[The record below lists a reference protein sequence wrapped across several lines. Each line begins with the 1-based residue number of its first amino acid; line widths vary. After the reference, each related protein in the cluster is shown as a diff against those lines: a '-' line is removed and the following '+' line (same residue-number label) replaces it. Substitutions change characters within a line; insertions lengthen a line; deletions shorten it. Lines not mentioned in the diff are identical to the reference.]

1 MEDPPTEAPYDPAAA
16 AAASAAAS
24 AGRGR
29 GRGRGRGG
37 GGIAIAG
44 IAELDASMGRGAPPL
59 SGGGDGGGPPGPG
72 IGRGGGGAG
81 GGKPFPAKKGM
92 EKDFRGPE
100 GLFKKGDWTCT
111 ACGNVNWERRT
122 TCNKCQN
129 QKPNVITTDEVIA
142 APAGLLLLFG
152 LSILARSHLMRF
164 EFWACLI

>member
-1 MEDPPTEAPYDPAAA
+1 MEDSIALEGGEAPYDPAAA
-16 AAASAAAS
+16 AKASVAIT

-44 IAELDASMGRGAPPL
+44 IAELDASMGRGGAPP
-59 SGGGDGGGPPGPG
+59 GGGRGAGPPAV
-72 IGRGGGGAG
+72 GAG
-81 GGKPFPAKKGM
+81 SGKPFPPKKA

-111 ACGNVNWERRT
+111 VCGNVNWERRQ

-129 QKPNVITTDEVIA
+129 QKPNIANGDEVSQVYNVHLKSMALVIEQQIA
-142 APAGLLLLFG
+142 DCYTQHVTT
-152 LSILARSHLMRF
+152 RS
-164 EFWACLI
+164 